1 MIDPDAKAAVTPEL
15 MPGER
20 LLWAGRPQGRVWT
33 FMGMWL
39 VGFSL
44 FWLALTL
51 PMLLGVVFGMED
63 TTDGEEIVF
72 AARIVAALFVLA
84 FPAAGVFMLVNGI
97 KHLLGPARERYAVTD
112 RRGLIVSPFM
122 GYRVASLSPD
132 ALMNSERSG
141 KPNRGSLSF
150 GGRGGMFGTFYA
162 NPWKPPLDTFR
173 KIDDPARVQALIH
186 QTFAPTGTT
195 P

>member
-1 MIDPDAKAAVTPEL
+1 MIDPDAKALVSPEL

-33 FMGMWL
+33 FVGVWT

-44 FWLALTL
+44 FWLAATL
-51 PMLLGVVFGMED
+51 PMLLVFAFGSGEMVDGETPPAAARVIGFLFALIFSGVGVVTLLMGL
-63 TTDGEEIVF
+63 
-72 AARIVAALFVLA
+72 R
-84 FPAAGVFMLVNGI
+84 
-97 KHLLGPARERYAVTD
+97 HLQGPTRERYAVTD

-122 GYRVASLSPD
+122 GYRSASLSPD

-141 KPNRGSLSF
+141 KPSRGSLSF
-150 GGRGGMFGTFYA
+150 GGRGGMFGTFNA

-173 KIDDPARVQALIH
+173 KIKDPARVQALIH
-186 QTFAPTGTT
+186 QTFAPTGAT

>member
-1 MIDPDAKAAVTPEL
+1 MIDPDAKAAVSPEL

-20 LLWAGRPQGRVWT
+20 LLWAGKPQGRVWT
-33 FMGMWL
+33 FTGVWL

-44 FWLALTL
+44 FWLAITL
-51 PMLLGVVFGMED
+51 PMLFGVIFGMD
-63 TTDGEEIVF
+63 DAADGEEIAV
-72 AARIVAALFVLA
+72 AVRIIAALFILA
-84 FPAAGVFMLVNGI
+84 FPAAGVFALVNGI

-112 RRGLIVSPFM
+112 RRGLVVSPFM
-122 GYRVASLSPD
+122 GYRAASLSPD
-132 ALMNSERSG
+132 TLMNSERSG

-186 QTFAPTGTT
+186 QTFAPTGAT